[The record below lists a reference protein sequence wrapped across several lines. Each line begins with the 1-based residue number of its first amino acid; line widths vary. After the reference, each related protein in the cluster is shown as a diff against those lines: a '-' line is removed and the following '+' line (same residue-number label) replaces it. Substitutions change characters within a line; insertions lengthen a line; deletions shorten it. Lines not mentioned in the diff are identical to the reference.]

1 MLIISATFCLLWFAA
16 NYFYNLSLN
25 MTDISSNTIICNT
38 SIIFVFIFSWIFL
51 KTEKYNWIKIAG
63 IFTCFGGACI
73 VIFSNPS
80 NDSLKLSSKTIFG
93 DLFALCS
100 AVSYGLYSTFLKRRI
115 PSDRETYFKASL
127 FLGLVGLCN
136 LIFLLPLFPILHY
149 SGIETFEWP
158 PGKTLGYLTLNALI
172 GTCVSD
178 YCWAWSVVILGPLI
192 T

>member
-1 MLIISATFCLLWFAA
+1 MIKISGTFCFLWFAA

-25 MTDISSNTIICNT
+25 MTDISSNTIISNT
-38 SIIFVFIFSWIFL
+38 SIIFVFLFSWLFL
-51 KTEKYNWIKIAG
+51 KTEKFNWVKIVG
-63 IFTCFGGACI
+63 IIVCFGGACM
-73 VIFSNPS
+73 VILDPS
-80 NDSLKLSSKTIFG
+80 GNDKLQMSAKTIFG

-100 AVSYGLYSTFLKRRI
+100 AVSYGLYSTFLKKRI
-115 PSDRETYFKASL
+115 PNEWEKYFKASL

-136 LIFLLPLFPILHY
+136 LVLLLPLFPILHFTN
-149 SGIETFEWP
+149 IERFELP

-178 YCWAWSVVILGPLI
+178 YCWARSVVILGPLI